1 MTNTF
6 GLKDSGAR
14 QEFETGARRDT
25 QTDKPRP
32 DLLSP
37 FALERVA
44 WVYARGA
51 EKYGDR
57 NWEQGM
63 PYSRYLA
70 SAERH
75 LMQFKQGDVDEDHL
89 AQAAW
94 NLLAILHHQEV
105 GPDGLNDLPIY
116 TRLSGDGR
124 PA

>member
-1 MTNTF
+1 MSVTQF
-6 GLKDSGAR
+6 DLKDSGER
-14 QEFETGARRDT
+14 ETFETGARRDV
-25 QTDKPRP
+25 QESKPRP

-57 NWEQGM
+57 NWEKGM
-63 PYSRYLA
+63 PLSRYLA

-75 LMQFKQGDVDEDHL
+75 LMQFKQGDTDEDHL
-89 AQAAW
+89 AQATW

-105 GPDGLNDLPIY
+105 GPEGLDDLPRY
-116 TRLSGDGR
+116 ERLSEI
-124 PA
+124 